1 MTRAITIDGFEATFR
16 GNPDPWN
23 TFAARDECRK
33 RAAILHAL
41 GPARH
46 GRLLEL
52 ASGNGS
58 NSQALVHRAL
68 RLDAVDGAPSAVR
81 LTAQRLAGHP
91 RARASRLA
99 LPGRFPAPRYD
110 AIVAAEILY
119 YLTPAALV
127 AVAQEIGRRLR
138 PGGTLVLAHH
148 HLRFADVA
156 TAPATVHAAL
166 SARLPFATRRVVHIR
181 TDRWRVETLIR
192 RSEP

>member
-1 MTRAITIDGFEATFR
+1 MTRAITVDGFEATFR

-23 TFAARDECRK
+23 TFSARDECRK

-58 NSQALVHRAL
+58 NSQALVRHAL

-81 LTAQRLAGHP
+81 LTAGRLAAHP
-91 RARASRLA
+91 RARVACLT
-99 LPGRFPAPRYD
+99 LPGRFPAYRYD

-119 YLTPAALV
+119 YLTPVALA
-127 AVAQEIGRRLR
+127 AVAREIGRRLR
-138 PGGTLVLAHH
+138 PGGVLVLAHH

-166 SARLPFATRRVVHIR
+166 RACLPFAVRRTVHVR
-181 TDRWRVETLIR
+181 TERWRVETLVR